1 MTKEG
6 FKKKYHGKVIAIKF
20 SAMLGNFNASQEM
33 ATKTNQLQNISREL
47 GLRVVDLEEQARLME
62 MPERL
67 FCLSIPDRATTTM
80 ELQTPISFE
89 EFLEDFGHYAKAEEE
104 KEFVRAKQ
112 LLDEFKI
119 EYGSIEKKHKGYT
132 ATDTV
137 DEGFIQGYT
146 SNEASLWWHPLG
158 RRVFFVRGEGAFEL
172 TDKVEPKEEAA
183 CLNS

>member
-1 MTKEG
+1 MTKEEL
-6 FKKKYHGKVIAIKF
+6 KKKYHGQYVSVSYPIR
-20 SAMLGNFNASQEM
+20 LGGFNGEREAAAKSN
-33 ATKTNQLQNISREL
+33 ALINSCKEL
-47 GLRVVDLEEQARLME
+47 GLQVAL
-62 MPERL
+62 MPEMAMMTGTNAKIYAINDP
-67 FCLSIPDRATTTM
+67 SV
-80 ELQTPISFE
+80 QTKYSNTPVSNISVE

-132 ATDTV
+132 ATDTA

-146 SNEASLWWHPLG
+146 SNEASLWWHPMG

-172 TDKVEPKEEAA
+172 TDKVEPKEENAHV
-183 CLNS
+183 